1 MRSAAGLTVAVV
13 AVLLLAVGA
22 WAALAPGGNEPEAIR
37 SLGVTMLVL
46 GTLAGIGAAM
56 ILRSRS

>member
-1 MRSAAGLTVAVV
+1 
-13 AVLLLAVGA
+13 VLLLVVGA
-22 WAALAPGGNEPEAIR
+22 WAALAPGGNEPEGIR

-46 GTLAGIGAAM
+46 GTLAGISAAM